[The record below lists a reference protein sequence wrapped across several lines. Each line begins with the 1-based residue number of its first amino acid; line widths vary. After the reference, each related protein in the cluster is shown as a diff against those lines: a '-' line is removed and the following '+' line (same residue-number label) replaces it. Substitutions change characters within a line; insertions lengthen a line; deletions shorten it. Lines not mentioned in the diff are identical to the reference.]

1 MHRAPPRRAVR
12 ARLAALAQLTRPV
25 HPDTQLALEQRWREL
40 PEAARTPAQLLGRRT
55 PGCEG
60 THGVFPRC
68 DLACTPC
75 YHAQQANSVRTDGP
89 HTLAEVARQMA
100 YLRSVRG
107 TGQHAQLIGGEVT
120 LLGPDDHA
128 RALEIMEAHGRK
140 PLSMT
145 HGDFDADY
153 LRRLALAPDGR
164 PRFGILRVA
173 GHFDSLMLG
182 RRGVPRPTSEADL
195 DEARRRFVGMFD
207 QLRGEHGVR
216 FDVAHNMT
224 VTPRNLDEV
233 AGVVRTCMGL
243 RFGTISFQPAAFV
256 GNPRRWREDFGT
268 VTVDDVWTRIEAGVG
283 TRLPWRHLQMGDPRC
298 NRAAYGILADGRW
311 TPLLDDLDP
320 ADLRTRD
327 RFLQAFGGMDFDR
340 PRWALAIA
348 LARVVARHPATIPH
362 ATLWAVRFVRR
373 AGPRPRLLLGR
384 PRALTFVV
392 HAFMDA
398 RVVRPAWEG
407 LERGELSDET
417 EIRDAQERL
426 QACSYAMVHPED
438 GRTVPACVQHSV
450 LDPGENLRLRELL
463 PLKGP
468 A

>member
-1 MHRAPPRRAVR
+1 MHRAPPWRAVR

-25 HPDTQLALEQRWREL
+25 HPDTQRALELRWREL
-40 PEAARTPAQLLGRRT
+40 PEGARTPAQLLGRRT
-55 PGCEG
+55 VGCEG

-75 YHAQQANSVRTDGP
+75 YHAKQANSVRTDGA
-89 HTLAEVARQMA
+89 HTLAEVDRQMA

-128 RALEIMEAHGRK
+128 RALAVMEAHGRK
-140 PLSMT
+140 PMSMT

-153 LRRLALAPDGR
+153 LRRLALAPDGG
-164 PRFGILRVA
+164 PRFRLLRFA

-182 RRGVPRPTSEADL
+182 RRGAPRPTSEADL
-195 DEARRRFVGMFD
+195 DEARRQFVGMFER
-207 QLRGEHGVR
+207 LAGEHRVR
-216 FDVAHNMT
+216 FDLAHNMT
-224 VTPRNLDEV
+224 VTPRNVDQI
-233 AGVVRTCMGL
+233 ADVVRTCMGL

-256 GNPRRWREDFGT
+256 GNPSRWREDFSA
-268 VTVDDVWTRIEAGVG
+268 VTIDDVWTQIEAGVG

-298 NRAAYGILADGRW
+298 NRAAYGILAGGRW
-311 TPLLDDLDP
+311 TPLLDDDDP
-320 ADLRTRD
+320 RDLMTRD
-327 RFLQAFGGMDFDR
+327 GFLQAFGGMDFDR
-340 PRWALAIA
+340 PRWAMMIA
-348 LARVVARHPATIPH
+348 TARVVARHPATVLH
-362 ATLWAVRFVRR
+362 AGAWARRFVRR
-373 AGPRPRLLLGR
+373 TGARRLLVGR

-407 LERGELSDET
+407 LERGELSNEP

-426 QACSYAMVHPED
+426 QACSYAMAHPEE

-450 LDPGENLRLRELL
+450 LDPDENLRLRELL